1 MSVEFHAPGRNQGRP
16 EHRSD
21 APHHPCR
28 AAHEMPS
35 HVPSTTFQRPSLDVS
50 FGDGWAVRCAV
61 AGHSRNCAC
70 HDPPSDLA
78 GVLADS
84 TVESSDDP
92 QQGATDEVEEMLE
105 SETVLRGRLP
115 SGGVQ
120 QQQGAMDDGE
130 LAQVCLK
137 LREAVALREK
147 YRMPAE
153 REPPG
158 ASEPVKAAQNP
169 GNVRGWPFVAPPWA
183 GEPRLRFELES
194 GVMSVWQEAP
204 PTAEA
209 GAPKRRPFFPAP
221 KPPAV
226 FARPPS
232 FEAFTADLQRLLQL
246 CADTTVNSFCYK
258 RLQKLEVGV
267 G

>member
-1 MSVEFHAPGRNQGRP
+1 
-16 EHRSD
+16 
-21 APHHPCR
+21 
-28 AAHEMPS
+28 MPS

-137 LREAVALREK
+137 QKVL
-147 YRMPAE
+147 PAFNRASSQLVMYDTFLTAQESE
-153 REPPG
+153 RGHGGWG
-158 ASEPVKAAQNP
+158 AS
-169 GNVRGWPFVAPPWA
+169 
-183 GEPRLRFELES
+183 
-194 GVMSVWQEAP
+194 
-204 PTAEA
+204 
-209 GAPKRRPFFPAP
+209 
-221 KPPAV
+221 
-226 FARPPS
+226 PS
-232 FEAFTADLQRLLQL
+232 L
-246 CADTTVNSFCYK
+246 
-258 RLQKLEVGV
+258 
-267 G
+267 